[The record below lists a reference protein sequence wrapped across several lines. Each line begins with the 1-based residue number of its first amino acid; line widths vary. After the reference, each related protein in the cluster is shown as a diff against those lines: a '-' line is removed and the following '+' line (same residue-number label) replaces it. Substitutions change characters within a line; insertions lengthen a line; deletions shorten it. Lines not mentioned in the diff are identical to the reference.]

1 MEISRDFVR
10 GIHLG
15 NFDHGPQLVAHVT
28 IPSEHNSLSSSEA
41 SMDESSTSTLA
52 DSPSDTLVGSPE
64 EPPRRAISRLSSHTN
79 LPTSESAISSPVSE
93 VIPSLTFRDEFHP
106 PFPTVLDQPLT
117 TDITMEPDAAELPSP
132 KPTRIVLHQ
141 VSLSEEKL
149 KQQHIICTEG
159 SGSSGSGESCTPVLD
174 AGKRAAPRI
183 VKRAQGIRN
192 PKPFPCPAPWCI
204 ASFTRANDAER
215 HFKNAAIHRDVAN
228 SDSSTRCRKCGEEL
242 SRLDAR
248 KRHEL
253 RGACGK
259 RRIVRKLPGPR
270 PFMPA

>member
-10 GIHLG
+10 GIHIG

-28 IPSEHNSLSSSEA
+28 IPSEHNFSSSSDA
-41 SMDESSTSTLA
+41 SMDESSTSTLGE
-52 DSPSDTLVGSPE
+52 SPSDTLVGSPE
-64 EPPRRAISRLSSHTN
+64 EPPGRAISRLSSHTN
-79 LPTSESAISSPVSE
+79 LPTSEPDISSPVSE
-93 VIPSLTFRDEFHP
+93 VIPSLTPRDEFQP
-106 PFPTVLDQPLT
+106 PLSIVLDHPLA
-117 TDITMEPDAAELPSP
+117 TDITMGPDAAELPPP
-132 KPTRIVLHQ
+132 KPARIALHP

-149 KQQHIICTEG
+149 KRQHIICTEG
-159 SGSSGSGESCTPVLD
+159 SGSSGSGESRTPVLD

-183 VKRAQGIRN
+183 KRAQGIRN
-192 PKPFPCPAPWCI
+192 PRPFPCPVPWCI
-204 ASFTRANDAER
+204 ASFTRENDAER

-253 RGACGK
+253 RDACGK
-259 RRIVRKLPGPR
+259 RRIVRKPPGPR
-270 PFMPA
+270 PFIPV